1 MKVLDL
7 QCSQHHV
14 FEGWFAS
21 EADFASQ
28 CERALVQCPL
38 CGDPSVTKMLSAPR
52 LNLSGAKAPPLPDPT
67 SEKAVPAT
75 QTAAATA
82 TPSQLALAA
91 AWAEVSRRLAAETTD
106 VGDQFAEQARKIHY
120 GEAEVRAIRGSTTL
134 TQARDLVE
142 EGIDVIPLLLP
153 ESMKGPLQ

>member
-21 EADFASQ
+21 EADFLAQ
-28 CERALVQCPL
+28 CSRLLVQCPV

-52 LNLSGAKAPPLPDPT
+52 LNLSGATAPPSSPSATTDVAPLP
-67 SEKAVPAT
+67 SKPADG
-75 QTAAATA
+75 
-82 TPSQLALAA
+82 PSWSALAA
-91 AWAEVSRRLAAETTD
+91 AWSEVSKRLAANTMD
-106 VGDQFAEQARKIHY
+106 VGDQFAEQARKMHY
-120 GEAEVRAIRGSTTL
+120 GEAEIQAIRGQTSVAE
-134 TQARDLVE
+134 ARELVE

-153 ESMKGPLQ
+153 EAMKGPLQ

>member
-21 EADFASQ
+21 EADFLAQ
-28 CERALVQCPL
+28 CSRSLVQCPV

-52 LNLSGAKAPPLPDPT
+52 LNLSGATAPPSSPSATTDVAPLP
-67 SEKAVPAT
+67 SKPADG
-75 QTAAATA
+75 
-82 TPSQLALAA
+82 PYWPALAA
-91 AWAEVSRRLAAETTD
+91 AWSEVSKRLAANTMD
-106 VGDQFAEQARKIHY
+106 VGDQFAEQARKMHY
-120 GEAEVRAIRGSTTL
+120 GEAEIQAIRGQTSVAE
-134 TQARDLVE
+134 ARELVE

-153 ESMKGPLQ
+153 EAMKGPLQ